1 MSRQKK
7 KGFTLVELVVVLV
20 IMTVI
25 LGIAIPSVLHYM
37 KMAEFRKNEENAK
50 TVYLAAE
57 SKLTYYRSSGQWEEF
72 KKEVMSQ
79 GKEAPFTDSKRKG
92 KIYGITLDKEHDGA
106 SASNNAVLGL
116 LDGYTYDKSML
127 DASIAIEIDIESG
140 EVYSAFYGTRC
151 KGLNYASQD
160 GNGYLTMADREYK
173 SRKDRVLGYYSVED
187 TVNVVALKP
196 TRLKMNTISL
206 LNGEVLS
213 LNWSSNVGNRLDVE
227 YDIQFYQKNGKDKE
241 DSLLFSMAVAPA
253 QLRSAGWDTDSSKAR
268 NMVPVE
274 LKDAEGKSAGTW
286 YFPITL
292 QDGKYVLTLDAM
304 MSAEIL
310 GVLSSSQNK
319 DGELD
324 ATTSTSIL
332 RLAKVAESLKEQQT
346 IYACIQAVPYYQRGS
361 QSTNEYR
368 SSEKVTSNSSNTLYG
383 DDSTENNIKVAYF
396 RQLSNIRYEEEDTK
410 KEITLTNRNMDWSA
424 VGTGLYTF
432 ALQEEGEGQAIR
444 RPVWYRVHGKLA
456 KSQLQFSGEELRALL
471 MGSMDERKKEIFAS
485 GRDVDFGLEISD
497 GSRQRVNIFR
507 QQHQVAAAIRLLNT
521 EIPTLEQLRMPTRL
535 YQMAQ
540 QPRGLI
546 LVTGPTGSGK
556 STTLAAMIEHVNQ
569 NSDRH
574 IITIEDPIEYKYQCK
589 KSLIH
594 QREVG
599 EDVGS
604 FADALRSALREDPDV
619 ILVGEMRDY
628 ETISAA
634 LLAAE
639 TGHLVLST
647 LHTTGAAQTVER
659 IIDACP
665 TGSQNQIRIQLAAA
679 LKGIV
684 SQCLI
689 PCGEV
694 KGAARI
700 AGTELLVA
708 TDAILNLIR
717 EGKTHQISAMMQAGG
732 NAGMHTL
739 NMDLSRLM
747 RQGYI
752 TKERA
757 REYTNNPAE
766 LEQYMM

>member
-57 SKLTYYRSSGQWEEF
+57 SKLTYYRSSGQWEDF

-106 SASNNAVLGL
+106 SAANNAVLDL

-160 GNGYLTMADREYK
+160 GNGYLTMTDREYK

-241 DSLLFSMAVAPA
+241 DSQLFSMAVAPA
-253 QLRSAGWDTDSSKAR
+253 QLRSTGWDTDSSKAR

-346 IYACIQAVPYYQRGS
+346 IYASIQAVPYYQRGS

-383 DDSTENNIKVAYF
+383 DDSTGNKIKVAHF
-396 RQLSNIRYEEEDTK
+396 RHLSNIRYEEKDTK
-410 KEITLTNRNMDWSA
+410 KEITLTGKGKNTKISNLSLGENSVVKDNSA
-424 VGTGLYTF
+424 DTLEIDAANYLGLF
-432 ALQEEGEGQAIR
+432 GEKEVETTERERILIGADIR
-444 RPVWYRVHGKLA
+444 RVKRGMGCQKCNNTGYRG
-456 KSQLQFSGEELRALL
+456 
-471 MGSMDERKKEIFAS
+471 
-485 GRDVDFGLEISD
+485 
-497 GSRQRVNIFR
+497 
-507 QQHQVAAAIRLLNT
+507 
-521 EIPTLEQLRMPTRL
+521 
-535 YQMAQ
+535 
-540 QPRGLI
+540 
-546 LVTGPTGSGK
+546 
-556 STTLAAMIEHVNQ
+556 
-569 NSDRH
+569 
-574 IITIEDPIEYKYQCK
+574 
-589 KSLIH
+589 
-594 QREVG
+594 
-599 EDVGS
+599 
-604 FADALRSALREDPDV
+604 
-619 ILVGEMRDY
+619 
-628 ETISAA
+628 
-634 LLAAE
+634 
-639 TGHLVLST
+639 
-647 LHTTGAAQTVER
+647 
-659 IIDACP
+659 
-665 TGSQNQIRIQLAAA
+665 
-679 LKGIV
+679 
-684 SQCLI
+684 
-689 PCGEV
+689 
-694 KGAARI
+694 RI
-700 AGTELLVA
+700 AIHE
-708 TDAILNLIR
+708 IL
-717 EGKTHQISAMMQAGG
+717 
-732 NAGMHTL
+732 
-739 NMDLSRLM
+739 
-747 RQGYI
+747 
-752 TKERA
+752 ERV
-757 REYTNNPAE
+757 
-766 LEQYMM
+766 

>member
-57 SKLTYYRSSGQWEEF
+57 SKLTYYRSSGQWEDL
-72 KKEVMSQ
+72 KKEVISQ

-106 SASNNAVLGL
+106 SAANNAVLGL

-160 GNGYLTMADREYK
+160 GNGYLTMTDREYK

-286 YFPITL
+286 YFPVAL

-346 IYACIQAVPYYQRGS
+346 IYATIQAVPYYQRGS

-383 DDSTENNIKVAYF
+383 DDSTENKIKVAYF
-396 RQLSNIRYEEEDTK
+396 RHRSNIRYEEEDTK
-410 KEITLTNRNMDWSA
+410 KEITLTGKGKNTKISNLSLGENSVVKDNSA
-424 VGTGLYTF
+424 DTLEIDAANYLGLF
-432 ALQEEGEGQAIR
+432 GEKEVETTERERILIGADIR
-444 RPVWYRVHGKLA
+444 RVKRGMGCQKCNNTGYRG
-456 KSQLQFSGEELRALL
+456 
-471 MGSMDERKKEIFAS
+471 
-485 GRDVDFGLEISD
+485 
-497 GSRQRVNIFR
+497 
-507 QQHQVAAAIRLLNT
+507 
-521 EIPTLEQLRMPTRL
+521 
-535 YQMAQ
+535 
-540 QPRGLI
+540 
-546 LVTGPTGSGK
+546 
-556 STTLAAMIEHVNQ
+556 
-569 NSDRH
+569 
-574 IITIEDPIEYKYQCK
+574 
-589 KSLIH
+589 
-594 QREVG
+594 
-599 EDVGS
+599 
-604 FADALRSALREDPDV
+604 
-619 ILVGEMRDY
+619 
-628 ETISAA
+628 
-634 LLAAE
+634 
-639 TGHLVLST
+639 
-647 LHTTGAAQTVER
+647 
-659 IIDACP
+659 
-665 TGSQNQIRIQLAAA
+665 
-679 LKGIV
+679 
-684 SQCLI
+684 
-689 PCGEV
+689 
-694 KGAARI
+694 RI
-700 AGTELLVA
+700 AIHE
-708 TDAILNLIR
+708 IL
-717 EGKTHQISAMMQAGG
+717 
-732 NAGMHTL
+732 
-739 NMDLSRLM
+739 
-747 RQGYI
+747 
-752 TKERA
+752 ERV
-757 REYTNNPAE
+757 
-766 LEQYMM
+766 

>member
-346 IYACIQAVPYYQRGS
+346 IYASIQAVPYYQRGS

-368 SSEKVTSNSSNTLYG
+368 SSEKVTSHSSKTLYG
-383 DDSTENNIKVAYF
+383 DDSTENKIKVAYF
-396 RQLSNIRYEEEDTK
+396 RHRSNIRYEEEDTK
-410 KEITLTNRNMDWSA
+410 KEITLTGKGKNTKISNLSLGENSVVKDNSA
-424 VGTGLYTF
+424 DTLEIDAANYLGLF
-432 ALQEEGEGQAIR
+432 GEKEVETTERERILIGADIR
-444 RPVWYRVHGKLA
+444 RVKRGMGCQKCNNTGYRG
-456 KSQLQFSGEELRALL
+456 
-471 MGSMDERKKEIFAS
+471 
-485 GRDVDFGLEISD
+485 
-497 GSRQRVNIFR
+497 
-507 QQHQVAAAIRLLNT
+507 
-521 EIPTLEQLRMPTRL
+521 
-535 YQMAQ
+535 
-540 QPRGLI
+540 
-546 LVTGPTGSGK
+546 
-556 STTLAAMIEHVNQ
+556 
-569 NSDRH
+569 
-574 IITIEDPIEYKYQCK
+574 
-589 KSLIH
+589 
-594 QREVG
+594 
-599 EDVGS
+599 
-604 FADALRSALREDPDV
+604 
-619 ILVGEMRDY
+619 
-628 ETISAA
+628 
-634 LLAAE
+634 
-639 TGHLVLST
+639 
-647 LHTTGAAQTVER
+647 
-659 IIDACP
+659 
-665 TGSQNQIRIQLAAA
+665 
-679 LKGIV
+679 
-684 SQCLI
+684 
-689 PCGEV
+689 
-694 KGAARI
+694 RI
-700 AGTELLVA
+700 AIHE
-708 TDAILNLIR
+708 IL
-717 EGKTHQISAMMQAGG
+717 
-732 NAGMHTL
+732 
-739 NMDLSRLM
+739 
-747 RQGYI
+747 
-752 TKERA
+752 ERV
-757 REYTNNPAE
+757 
-766 LEQYMM
+766 